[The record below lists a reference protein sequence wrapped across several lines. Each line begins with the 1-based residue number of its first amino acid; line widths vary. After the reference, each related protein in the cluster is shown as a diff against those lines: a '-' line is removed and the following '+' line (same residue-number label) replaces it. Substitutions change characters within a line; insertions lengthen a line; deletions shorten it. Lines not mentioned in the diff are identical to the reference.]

1 MLGCFLWVKGAVK
14 SLADPRAVFSFFNK
28 GGLGVLHLAPVRGH
42 IEVCKYLVEEL
53 RGDVNAPAPGV
64 GGLYL
69 TLFPFMEIGICHVYV
84 WHHGLSQLC
93 CCAFGLQTLQA

>member
-53 RGDVNAPAPGV
+53 GGDVNAPAPGV
-64 GGLYL
+64 GGNPI
-69 TLFPFMEIGICHVYV
+69 TLSSSLEISISHVYV
-84 WHHGLSQLC
+84 LSL
-93 CCAFGLQTLQA
+93 LDV